1 MMRIACAKIPEKSM
15 EWDDLRIF
23 LQVARSGQMTSASRA
38 LGVDHSTI
46 SRRIVRLEEQLNV
59 TLFDRAGKRLRMTEE
74 GKKLLSATETLE
86 SVILRDVMNLNESS
100 ATISGHVR
108 IGTMEGFGALYL
120 APRLPKLLQDHPE
133 LDIELVALPR
143 SYSLA
148 SREVDLA
155 ITVNRPATGSVRF
168 KKLTPVTLG
177 IYGSKSY
184 FEKHKKPES
193 LEDLKRH
200 LWCGYIMDLLFTEE
214 LYFLKFEET
223 VIQPRYRTTSS
234 IVQMEAI
241 CAGSVIGVLPCF
253 MAKQRSNL
261 ERILPQQVSI
271 ERSFWLSLHEDLG
284 NLFRVRFVM
293 EEIERLVMRDRNLF
307 QSD

>member
-1 MMRIACAKIPEKSM
+1 M

-38 LGVDHSTI
+38 LGLDHSTI

-59 TLFDRAGKRLRMTEE
+59 ALFDRAGKRLRITKE
-74 GKKLLSATETLE
+74 GKKLLSTTETLE

-108 IGTMEGFGALYL
+108 IGTSEGFAALYL
-120 APRLPKLLQDHPE
+120 APRLPKLLQGHPE
-133 LDIELVALPR
+133 LEIELVALPR

-148 SREVDLA
+148 AREVDLA
-155 ITVNRPATGSVRF
+155 ITVDRPTTGNVRF
-168 KKLTPVTLG
+168 TKLASCPLG

-184 FEKHKKPES
+184 FKKCKRPES
-193 LEDLKRH
+193 LEDLKHH
-200 LWCGYIMDLLFTEE
+200 LWCGYIVDLLFTEE
-214 LYFLKFEET
+214 LYFLKFGET
-223 VIQPRYRTTSS
+223 VIQPRYRTTSP

-253 MAKQRSNL
+253 MAKQRSEL
-261 ERILPQQVSI
+261 ERVLRQQVNI
-271 ERSFWLSLHEDLG
+271 ERSYWLSLHEDLG
-284 NLFRVRFVM
+284 NLPRVRCVM
-293 EEIERLVMRDRNLF
+293 QEIERLVMLDRNLF
-307 QSD
+307 LSE